1 MKVPGGAT
9 ARRAALLFSRSELV
23 PNRLRPALLDRFGL
37 RAPQEV
43 WISANVRIL
52 DPTLLT
58 LGEGV
63 YLNREV
69 YIDNGPVTLGRNV
82 YVGPRAMIIT
92 AKHSL
97 GGPELRAGDGGP
109 EPVVIGD
116 GTWIGA
122 GAIILPGLTVGA
134 GCIVAAGAVVTK
146 DCTPNGLY
154 AGVSARRIRD
164 LDEAGAA

>member
-23 PNRLRPALLDRFGL
+23 PNRLRPARLDRFGL
-37 RAPQEV
+37 RAPQGV

-134 GCIVAAGAVVTK
+134 ECIVAAGAVVTK

-154 AGVSARRIRD
+154 AGVPARRIRD